1 MVYRFMGELSFP
13 HSLKLIVNRNLKRNM
28 LIEGG
33 RGTMEEFSLEH
44 VVSFIV
50 SECKRL
56 SLYTAL
62 NVPGFR
68 LTPHEATCAM
78 PRAIW
83 RANIVR
89 SFARGCIKLEV
100 VDIVDTVMPES
111 RDTILLG
118 RHFRK

>member
-56 SLYTAL
+56 S
-62 NVPGFR
+62 
-68 LTPHEATCAM
+68 
-78 PRAIW
+78 
-83 RANIVR
+83 
-89 SFARGCIKLEV
+89 
-100 VDIVDTVMPES
+100 
-111 RDTILLG
+111 
-118 RHFRK
+118 